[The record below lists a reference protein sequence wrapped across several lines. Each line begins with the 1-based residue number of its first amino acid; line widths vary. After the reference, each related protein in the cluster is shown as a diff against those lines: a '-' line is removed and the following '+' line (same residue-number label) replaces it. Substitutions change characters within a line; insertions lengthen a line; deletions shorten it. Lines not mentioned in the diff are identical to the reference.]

1 MSHRGAS
8 SIRISFTSA
17 QLSHFGGVYLLHQFL
32 QRLGFRSFLCHSIVY
47 PQRNNRYTISELL
60 IALMYP
66 IILGLE
72 KIEVSALLGTNGVF
86 QYITGLPSFP
96 NPTTLRRFLVRSAPD
111 LLPQLRA
118 VHDGLRAHFLGLPAT
133 PSSFWLDCDSTAH
146 TLYGNQEGAVK
157 GYNPGH
163 PGKKSYHPLVITEA
177 HLGDCLAGILRPGN
191 AHTAAG
197 VIELVSNVLECL
209 PHHHRIR
216 LRADAGFYSGDFVA
230 FLKANN
236 IDFTI
241 VAHLTPALKRRLA
254 TFRYERIS
262 SVFSSAAF
270 RYQPHGWDTKE
281 RFVSLRRKL
290 PDETAEA
297 QTALFTL
304 DRYAYSV
311 IVTNLS
317 LKPYNVFR
325 YYQERAA
332 MERIIRTLKED
343 YPFGQAPT
351 NAFEANA
358 LYAELSLLA
367 YNLMTWFKR
376 LCLPDE
382 WQSFTLP
389 TIRHRLLMIP
399 GELVRTGNVPTM
411 RFPCNSPHQGVFSY
425 ALSKIEK
432 ISPLG

>member
-1 MSHRGAS
+1 MAHRGAS
-8 SIRISFTSA
+8 SICISFTSA

-32 QRLGFRSFLCHSIVY
+32 QRLGFRSFLCRSITY

-66 IILGLE
+66 MILGLE

-96 NPTTLRRFLVRSAPD
+96 NPTTLRRFLIRSAPEI
-111 LLPQLRA
+111 LPQLRA
-118 VHDGLRAHFLGLPAT
+118 VHDDLRAHFICLPAT

-146 TLYGNQEGAVK
+146 TLYGNQEGTVK

-177 HLGDCLAGILRPGN
+177 HGGDCLAGVLRPGN
-191 AHTAAG
+191 AHTATG
-197 VIELVSNVLECL
+197 VIDLASNVLDSL

-216 LRADAGFYSGDFVA
+216 LRADAGFYNGHFVTYLKGKNIA
-230 FLKANN
+230 FA
-236 IDFTI
+236 II
-241 VAHLTPALKRRLA
+241 AHLTPALKRRLGA
-254 TFRYERIS
+254 LRYERIS
-262 SVFSSAAF
+262 SAFSVATF
-270 RYQPHGWDTKE
+270 RYQPHGWENQE
-281 RFVSLRRKL
+281 RFVTLRRKL
-290 PDETAEA
+290 PDGTAEA
-297 QTALFTL
+297 QTTLFIL

-311 IVTNLS
+311 IVTNLA
-317 LKPYNVFR
+317 LEPYNVFR

-351 NAFEANA
+351 NAFDANA

-376 LCLPDE
+376 LCLPDD

-399 GELVRTGNVPTM
+399 GELVRTSNVPTL
-411 RFPCNSPHQGVFSY
+411 RFPRNSPHQDVFSY

-432 ISPLG
+432 IAPLA